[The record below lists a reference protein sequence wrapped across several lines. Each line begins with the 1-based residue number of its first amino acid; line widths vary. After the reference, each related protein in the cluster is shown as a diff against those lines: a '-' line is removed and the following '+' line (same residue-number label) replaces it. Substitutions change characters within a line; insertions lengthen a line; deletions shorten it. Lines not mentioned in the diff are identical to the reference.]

1 MSISVRCPECDAVS
15 RVPDEKAGKKVRC
28 KQCSAVIVAVDDLD
42 VLIESPVRRSVGGR
56 QRRGGERSAK
66 QPPWV
71 IIGGIA
77 GAVLLLVVLVIAMNG
92 GGANATREWVG
103 DPVAVGMLDRE
114 VNLNGY
120 AIRPPR
126 DWTVS
131 YNEIGGAA
139 PTVKYIWTAPDI
151 RETLTLEFRQDAR
164 YHPNFEPHVVTKPG
178 IHFGDGSGDSF
189 YFLGATHDRGTI
201 NGQKFQRIFSPQN
214 TSKTS
219 GSYAFYLAYFQGL
232 GIKLSIES
240 RQSESSAS
248 FKSMVAAA
256 LTFRIGQPSDS
267 RAVPVQQLLA
277 AKSNPGSNIPG
288 TPSVNNAPNGVAR
301 PPVLGNRNSP
311 SANSPN
317 NTSNNIPT
325 NNPNNGSSTPAVK
338 RSGAIPELS
347 NVGGGQA
354 SYLSYAYQRPAL
366 PGVFHIYP
374 DETYQPKVVIPVP
387 PSFEVMSRP
396 VTASDFLLVGSQV
409 WNVKTAERV
418 ASLGIKINHG
428 DFAALSPDG
437 KLVAFRD
444 RGNDAAPIGVF
455 STEQRSQ
462 TVELAARKGDARLE
476 WLGFLD
482 ATRLMVVWRGWN
494 DTRDNAV
501 QIWNAETGEGL
512 SAFGLGPFGRNDM
525 SVSSDGEQML
535 FHTSDT
541 VGYVSLTPKK
551 PKPTPLPMPDR
562 RALFSVNGLAFSPD
576 NSRAAIYRGDW
587 EGLSILEWDVTKKKI
602 VQNGTIPINASDISV
617 GPGQNDAFQWTPDGK
632 HWLVKGHLLL
642 ECKSGNPV
650 WMLQSLPGVHVS
662 PIMLDEE
669 TLLVPVQSKNH
680 RDTFLVSVPFPWEQI
695 RRATAAMNDPAQP
708 ALLRPGASVSMEF
721 NPGPLRFMP
730 AEQMAQVLGQPL
742 AERLK
747 TFGVKVEAN
756 QPTVLYVKYNEQTGD
771 TLQVVEQ
778 RSPFDFRGTPTGQTV
793 NETKYQLEIGWKK
806 AGTDRVY
813 WKTTSLGSTAR
824 STSAATVS
832 DQSLHQ
838 EMVDRLKRQLNSLM
852 IPYYIPED
860 PSIPLL
866 PTISSR

>member
-1 MSISVRCPECDAVS
+1 MSISVRCPKCDTVS
-15 RVPDEKAGKKVRC
+15 RVPDEKAGMKIRC

-42 VLIESPVRRSVGGR
+42 DLDDSPVRRASGTR
-56 QRRGGERSAK
+56 SRRGGSRSAK
-66 QPPWV
+66 QPPWA

-77 GAVLLLVVLVIAMNG
+77 GAVLLLVVIVVAMSG
-92 GGANATREWVG
+92 GGGNANREWVG

-114 VNLNGY
+114 VNLIGY

-126 DWTVS
+126 GATVS
-131 YNEIGGAA
+131 YNEVGGAA
-139 PTVKYIWTAPDI
+139 PTVKYVWTAPDP

-164 YHPNFEPHVVTKPG
+164 YHPNFEAQVFTKPG
-178 IHFGDGSGDSF
+178 IHFREDNGDSF
-189 YFLGATHDRGTI
+189 FYLGATHDRGTI
-201 NGQKFQRIFSPQN
+201 NGQKFQRIFSPQG
-214 TSKTS
+214 TSTTS

-240 RQSESSAS
+240 SQGESSAS

-256 LTFRIGQPSDS
+256 LTFRIGQPSDP

-277 AKSNPGSNIPG
+277 AKSNSGSNNPG
-288 TPSVNNAPNGVAR
+288 DPRANTAQNGVGR
-301 PPVLGNRNSP
+301 PPGLGSGNATAANGSNNVNSP
-311 SANSPN
+311 P
-317 NTSNNIPT
+317 P
-325 NNPNNGSSTPAVK
+325 VK

-354 SYLSYAYQRPAL
+354 SYLSYAYQRPEM

-387 PSFEVMSRP
+387 SGFEVMSRP

-418 ASLGIKINHG
+418 GSLGIKINRG

-437 KLVAFRD
+437 KLIAFRN
-444 RGNDAAPIGVF
+444 RGNEAAPIGVF
-455 STEQRSQ
+455 STEKRNQ
-462 TVELAARKGDARLE
+462 TVELDARKGDARLE

-512 SAFGLGPFGRNDM
+512 SAFGLGSFGRDDM

-562 RALFSVNGLAFSPD
+562 RALFQVNGLAFSPD
-576 NSRAAIYRGDW
+576 NSRAAIYRGGW

-602 VQNGTIPINASDISV
+602 VQNGTIPINTTGFSV
-617 GPGQNDAFQWTPDGK
+617 GHGQGDAFQWTPDGK
-632 HWLVKGHLLL
+632 HWLVRGHLLL

-669 TLLVPVQSKNH
+669 TLLVPVMSKTQ
-680 RDTFLVSVPFPWEQI
+680 RETFLVSVPFPWEQI

-708 ALLRPGASVSMEF
+708 AMLRPGASVSMEF
-721 NPGPLRFMP
+721 NPGPLRFM
-730 AEQMAQVLGQPL
+730 AADQMAQVLGQPL

-747 TFGVKVEAN
+747 TFGIKVEAN
-756 QPTVLYVKYNEQTGD
+756 QPTVLYLKYHEQTGD
-771 TLQVVEQ
+771 TLQVVER

-793 NETKYQLEIGWKK
+793 NETKYQLEIGWKQ
-806 AGTDRVY
+806 AGSDRVY
-813 WKTTSLGSTAR
+813 WKTTSLGSTGR
-824 STSAATVS
+824 STNAATVS

-838 EMVDRLKRQLNSLM
+838 EMVDTLKRQLNSLM
-852 IPYYIPED
+852 IPYFIPED

-866 PTISSR
+866 PAISSR